1 MAEEYSV
8 FLDDEKSV
16 EEVAERLKG
25 LLGLRSVADASS
37 RDDEVGL
44 RGADGALEFLVHR
57 NWHVLVDP
65 EPGEVQA
72 IDAYPVQVDVWYGG
86 DEAVQEREARL
97 VFEKLA
103 GAGEAMLLV
112 RDVTDLV
119 AAYLPGV
126 GTHNFADGVTM
137 DEPDL
142 EQWRDWVI
150 GVG

>member
-1 MAEEYSV
+1 
-8 FLDDEKSV
+8 
-16 EEVAERLKG
+16 
-25 LLGLRSVADASS
+25 
-37 RDDEVGL
+37 
-44 RGADGALEFLVHR
+44 
-57 NWHVLVDP
+57 VLVDP

-72 IDAYPVQVDVWYGG
+72 IDAYPVQVDVWYGE

-119 AAYLPGV
+119 AAHLPGA
-126 GTHNFADGVTM
+126 GTQYFEAGVTM

-142 EQWRDWVI
+142 EHWRDWVV
-150 GVG
+150 GVE